1 MFFKAGIFPGLLF
14 YMPNIAMNRSNI
26 MKTIAISVLALIL
39 AGCGSVAL
47 TGRKQ
52 LLLVSD
58 QEVFEAGLTQYNEY
72 IASSQLSSDTKS
84 TAMVKNV
91 GQKLAAATEQYL
103 RASGLES
110 ELSNFAWEFNLVKDS
125 QINAFCMPGGKIV
138 VYEGLLTVAQNESEL
153 AVVIGHEIAH
163 AVAKH
168 SNERM
173 SQQIMAQY
181 GAAILSQ
188 ALSQKSAAVQTV
200 ATSVFGLG
208 AQVGLMLPYSRKHEY
223 EADYMGIVFMELA
236 GYDSE
241 SSIEFWT
248 KMSAGGSSSSDFL
261 STHPS
266 DTKRIAE
273 LQRRIPEAKQIAK
286 RM

>member
-1 MFFKAGIFPGLLF
+1 
-14 YMPNIAMNRSNI
+14 
-26 MKTIAISVLALIL
+26 MKVIAISVLALIL

-72 IASSQLSSDTKS
+72 IASSQLSSDARS
-84 TAMVKNV
+84 SAMVKNV

-223 EADYMGIVFMELA
+223 EADYMGIVFMDLA

-248 KMSAGGSSSSDFL
+248 KMSAGGSSSSDLL